1 MKTTLIAALVLGL
14 STSFAVAS
22 DMKGHQM
29 HMADDSMPAVTS
41 GDLVLTKAFAF
52 ATLPN
57 QPVGGGF
64 VTVEN
69 TGAVDDVLI
78 KASSPSA
85 GYMEI
90 HMMEVN
96 DGVMVMREMADGLPI
111 PAGETVVMKPGGYHI
126 MFMDLPGP
134 LVADEM
140 ATVTLT
146 FQNAGD
152 VTVTLPIK
160 SRIQAMQ
167 GQMKQMGH

>member
-1 MKTTLIAALVLGL
+1 MKTTLFAALVLGL
-14 STSFAVAS
+14 STSIAASS
-22 DMKGHQM
+22 DMQGHQG
-29 HMADDSMPAVTS
+29 HMDHTAAPLAVL
-41 GDLVLTKAFAF
+41 GGLTLTNGFAF

-57 QPVGGGF
+57 QPVAGGF

-69 TGAVDDVLI
+69 TGTVDDVLI
-78 KASSPSA
+78 KAVSASA

-90 HMMEVN
+90 HTMAVN
-96 DGVMVMREMADGLPI
+96 DGVMIMREMENGLPI

-134 LVADEM
+134 LVVDEM

-160 SRIQAMQ
+160 SRVQHMQ
-167 GQMKQMGH
+167 NQMKHGEH

>member
-1 MKTTLIAALVLGL
+1 MKTTLFAALVLGL

-22 DMKGHQM
+22 DMNNHQM
-29 HMADDSMPAVTS
+29 HMS
-41 GDLVLTKAFAF
+41 GDAAPLAVLGDLTLTNGFTF

-64 VTVEN
+64 VTVTN
-69 TGAVDDVLI
+69 TGSTDDVLI
-78 KASSPSA
+78 KAASPAA

-90 HMMEVN
+90 HTMSVE
-96 DGVMVMREMADGLPI
+96 DGIMTMRELADGLPI
-111 PAGETVVMKPGGYHI
+111 PAGETVVMKPGGFHI

-134 LVADEM
+134 LVEDEM

-160 SRIQAMQ
+160 SRLQHMQ
-167 GQMKQMGH
+167 SQMKHGEH